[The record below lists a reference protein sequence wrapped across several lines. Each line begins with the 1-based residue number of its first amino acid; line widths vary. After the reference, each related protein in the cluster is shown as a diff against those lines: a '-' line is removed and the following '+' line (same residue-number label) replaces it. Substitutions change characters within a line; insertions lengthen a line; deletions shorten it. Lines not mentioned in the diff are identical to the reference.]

1 MAMDPLQE
9 LLDGN
14 RRFRDN
20 KANEFNNEK
29 LRDEL
34 SSGQAPIASIIR
46 CADSRVSPEIVFD
59 QPLGSLFVCGVAGN
73 VPTPEIVE
81 SLEYAVGPLGCKLI
95 VIMGHTSCGAIAHA
109 IDHQPTEG
117 LFSLVDIPMNDEDP
131 HAFNAEQGIPK
142 IISFSPMIEEKVL
155 KGDLQIVAGVYDIAS
170 GIFDLVAQ
178 TKIESKET

>member
-20 KANEFNNEK
+20 KASEFNNEK

-34 SSGQAPIASIIR
+34 SNGQAPIASVIR

-73 VPTPEIVE
+73 VPTPEIV
-81 SLEYAVGPLGCKLI
+81 
-95 VIMGHTSCGAIAHA
+95 
-109 IDHQPTEG
+109 
-117 LFSLVDIPMNDEDP
+117 
-131 HAFNAEQGIPK
+131 
-142 IISFSPMIEEKVL
+142 
-155 KGDLQIVAGVYDIAS
+155 
-170 GIFDLVAQ
+170 
-178 TKIESKET
+178 

>member
-34 SSGQAPIASIIR
+34 SHGQAPIASVIR

-59 QPLGSLFVCGVAGN
+59 Q
-73 VPTPEIVE
+73 
-81 SLEYAVGPLGCKLI
+81 PLGCKLI

-178 TKIESKET
+178 TKIESLET